1 MGGRQGYLELAR
13 HPRKNGGCGGER
25 LDTKKLIRQER
36 GGRLER
42 IERTAQAEM
51 WRVLLKTAAVCACA
65 AVLSFALQ
73 ACGYSSLLS
82 KEENI

>member
-1 MGGRQGYLELAR
+1 MELAR
-13 HPRKNGGCGGER
+13 HPRKMEDGGGARKINTVRDVGER
-25 LDTKKLIRQER
+25 ER
-36 GGRLER
+36 GCWTSGVDGGGAGAER
-42 IERTAQAEM
+42 
-51 WRVLLKTAAVCACA
+51 RVLLKTAAVLCCT

>member
-1 MGGRQGYLELAR
+1 MEDGGGAR
-13 HPRKNGGCGGER
+13 KINTVRDVGER
-25 LDTKKLIRQER
+25 EGLLDEWCGWGWCR
-36 GGRLER
+36 GREAGSFENRR
-42 IERTAQAEM
+42 C
-51 WRVLLKTAAVCACA
+51 AVQCCT